1 MFTRLNMND
10 NNGKVG
16 LGKKE
21 TFKVQG
27 DFICKITHFI
37 CKIIFKNYFGFSSF
51 AD

>member
-27 DFICKITHFI
+27 DFICKI
-37 CKIIFKNYFGFSSF
+37 IFKNYFGFSYF